1 MNLRHRAA
9 ALAILAGGVLSCGAQ
24 PALALDTV
32 RAVKAASVAW
42 TFTVLDIGMAEGI
55 FQKYDIS
62 VDISSAGGDAKVQ
75 QALASDSVDF
85 GLGSGPSMAFVLK
98 GAPQIPVAAFA
109 GPPRNI
115 SILIGADSPIKSV
128 KDLKGK
134 TLAIT
139 TTGSLTEWLAQQM
152 AIQEG
157 WGQDGVKTAALGTFD
172 ASFAALQAHQVD
184 GIVAATEAGY
194 RLEEKHAGRNLIGLE
209 KYAPSFITHVIYARK
224 ELVKDKPDVVKRF
237 LQGFFATIHFMKTN
251 KDKTDEITGKVLDM
265 SPAASAKTYD
275 AEISMFL
282 DDGTF
287 DPKAVEVI
295 KDSWI
300 AMGTLTEKP
309 RNDQIFTTQFLPV
322 KY

>member
-1 MNLRHRAA
+1 MKFPRSAFVLALLLAA
-9 ALAILAGGVLSCGAQ
+9 AL
-24 PALALDTV
+24 PARAADTV

-42 TFTVLDIGMAEGI
+42 TFTVLDIGMDQGI
-55 FQKYDIS
+55 FQKYGII

-85 GLGSGPSMAFVLK
+85 GLGSGPSMAFVAK
-98 GAPQIPVAAFA
+98 GAPEIAVAAFA
-109 GPPRNI
+109 SAPRNI
-115 SILIGADSPIKSV
+115 SILVGADSPIKTV

-134 TLAIT
+134 TLAVT

-152 AIQEG
+152 SIQEG
-157 WGQDGVKTAALGTFD
+157 FGQNGIKTAALGTFE
-172 ASFAALQAHQVD
+172 ASFAALEAHQVD

-194 RLEEKHAGRNLIGLE
+194 RLEEKGSGRILVGME
-209 KYAPSFITHVIYARK
+209 KYAPDFITHVIFARK

-251 KDKTDEITGKVLDM
+251 KAKTVEIGSKVLNM
-265 SPAASAKTYD
+265 SPAAMGKTYD
-275 AEISMFL
+275 EEISMFL
-282 DDGTF
+282 DDGRF
-287 DPKAVEVI
+287 EPKAVEVL

-300 AMGTLTEKP
+300 AMGMLPTKP
-309 RNDQIFTTQFLPV
+309 KDDQIFTTEFVPV